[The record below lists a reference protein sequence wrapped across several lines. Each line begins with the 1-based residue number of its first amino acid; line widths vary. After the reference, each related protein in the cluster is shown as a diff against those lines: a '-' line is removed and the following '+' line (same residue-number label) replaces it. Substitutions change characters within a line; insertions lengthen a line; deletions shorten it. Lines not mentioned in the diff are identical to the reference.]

1 MNKLFGTDGVRGIA
15 NRDLTCELAMNI
27 GRAAALILA
36 EKSQQRPKIMI
47 GKDTR
52 LSSDMLEGSLA
63 AGICS
68 VGADVLLLNVVSTPA
83 VAFLVRKYKADAGIM
98 ISASHNTFE
107 FNGIKIFSGDGYKLP
122 DSLEE
127 RIEAMLRETSEN
139 FPRPQG
145 QDLGKVTTIKQADLD
160 YIEHI
165 KNTAQLSLN
174 GLKIALDCANGSAC
188 RTADRLF
195 RELGA
200 ECHLIACA
208 PNGININENCGS
220 TNLANLTAY
229 VKENRLDAGFA
240 FDGDADRCLAVD
252 ENGNLVDGDI
262 IMAICAADMKARGKL
277 VKNSV
282 VGTVMTN
289 MGFGK
294 FCEEN
299 DINFISTKV
308 GDRYVLEEMLKEKY
322 SLGGEQ
328 SGHIIFLEF
337 STTGDGQL
345 TAIQLLSI
353 MKRKKLCLSALAK
366 LMSKYPQQM
375 INIKINNLKKAIFLK
390 DPQIANIIESTNK
403 KFCENGRVI
412 VRVSGTEPLIR
423 VMVEGAYESATY
435 SMCEQIATTLQER
448 IKDL

>member
-1 MNKLFGTDGVRGIA
+1 
-15 NRDLTCELAMNI
+15 MNI

-52 LSSDMLEGSLA
+52 LSSDMLEGALV

-68 VGADVLLLNVVSTPA
+68 VGADVLLLNVVPTPA

-127 RIEAMLRETSEN
+127 RIENMLHENSEN
-139 FPRPQG
+139 FPHPQG
-145 QDLGKVTTIKQADLD
+145 QDLGRVITIKQADLD

-165 KNTAQLSLN
+165 KNTAKLSLN

-188 RTADRLF
+188 RTANRLF

-200 ECHLIACA
+200 ECHLIACS

-220 TNLANLTAY
+220 TNLSNLIAY
-229 VKENRLDAGFA
+229 VKENHLDAGFA

-252 ENGNLVDGDI
+252 ENGNLIDGDI
-262 IMAICAADMKARGKL
+262 IMAICAADMKAQDKL
-277 VKNSV
+277 MKNSV
-282 VGTVMTN
+282 VGTIMTN

-294 FCEEN
+294 FCKEN
-299 DINFISTKV
+299 NINFISTKV

-345 TAIQLLSI
+345 TATQLLSI
-353 MKRKKLCLSALAK
+353 MQRKKSCLSNLAK
-366 LMSKYPQQM
+366 IMSKYPQQI
-375 INIKINNLKKAIFLK
+375 INIKINNLKKVAFLK
-390 DPQIANIIESTNK
+390 DPQILDIIESANK
-403 KFCENGRVI
+403 QFCENGRVI

-423 VMVEGAYESATY
+423 VMVEGEEENATY
-435 SMCEQIATTLQER
+435 STCKQTANALQKR
-448 IKDL
+448 INEL